1 MRFKNLKTGNIVA
14 TENKTTIA
22 MMQKSE
28 TYEELAEQ
36 KPKGKAKDNDKDAE

>member
-1 MRFKNLKTGNIVA
+1 MRFRNLKTGNIVA

-28 TYEELAEQ
+28 TYEELTEQ
-36 KPKGKAKDNDKDAE
+36 KPKAKDNDKDAK